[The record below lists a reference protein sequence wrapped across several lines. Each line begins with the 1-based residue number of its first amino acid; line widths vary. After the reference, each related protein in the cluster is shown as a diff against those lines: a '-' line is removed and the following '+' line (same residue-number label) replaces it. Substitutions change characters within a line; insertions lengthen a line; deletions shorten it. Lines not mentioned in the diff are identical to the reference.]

1 MSEARLLYWR
11 CDRQEWA
18 GAAGNPCAWS
28 MFLPSWQGAGT
39 DEACLIE
46 ILSSRSNAEIKEIN
60 RIYKQGELLNN
71 MWHHWNIVIQRKLEL
86 NIFVTFQNIRR
97 RWRKPSKVTP
107 RATSEGFWSLSLR
120 YRPGPQLLLYCVHL
134 FIQLLMRFCVLRS
147 GTTRWK
153 RKRRHFS
160 GKTGRSGE
168 VCFNP
173 PALCMFLIWRSDH
186 TDVLWLFSGPV
197 RRWRKQAGDRR
208 VQIQCHSVCQEQTSS
223 KSRYSEDSGCKLFR
237 IRTQMCSHVDI
248 SWLCFLT
255 CICVRSV
262 SGVPEHVWQRRG
274 EEHLQGD
281 VRGPGER
288 HVGSR

>member
-71 MWHHWNIVIQRKLEL
+71 MWNHWNIIIQRKLEL

-134 FIQLLMRFCVLRS
+134 FIQLLMRFCVLHS

-160 GKTGRSGE
+160 G
-168 VCFNP
+168 
-173 PALCMFLIWRSDH
+173 
-186 TDVLWLFSGPV
+186 
-197 RRWRKQAGDRR
+197 
-208 VQIQCHSVCQEQTSS
+208 
-223 KSRYSEDSGCKLFR
+223 
-237 IRTQMCSHVDI
+237 
-248 SWLCFLT
+248 
-255 CICVRSV
+255 
-262 SGVPEHVWQRRG
+262 
-274 EEHLQGD
+274 
-281 VRGPGER
+281 
-288 HVGSR
+288 